1 MRIFEDAIIKNEIE
15 KILNIFKAL
24 SFETRLKIVVE
35 LIEKE
40 QCSVNK
46 IAEELNIPQPNV
58 SQHLATLKN
67 ARIIGGFRKGTQ
79 IYYKV
84 IDEQTKNIIKVLNVH

>member
-40 QCSVNK
+40 ECSVNK

-67 ARIIGGFRKGTQ
+67 ARIIEGFRKGTQ

-84 IDEQTKNIIKVLNVH
+84 IDEQTKNVIKVLNVH